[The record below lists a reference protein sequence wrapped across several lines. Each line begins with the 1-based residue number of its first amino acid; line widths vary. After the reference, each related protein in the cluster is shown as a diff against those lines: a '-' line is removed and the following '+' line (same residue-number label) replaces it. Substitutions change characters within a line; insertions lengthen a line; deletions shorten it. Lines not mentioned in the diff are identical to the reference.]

1 MKSLRLLAMGV
12 ALATYGGMA
21 AGQGAPTAPPAPSA
35 PAATPNATAP
45 APAVRR
51 GPPAPTALGDGPW
64 DLSTQTGPVH
74 VTLVTKGLD
83 HPWAMAFLPNGDML
97 VTERPGRLRIIR
109 KGVLDPT
116 PIAGVPDVLATGIG
130 GLMDIALHPK
140 FAKNRLIYMA
150 YSKPGAQTRD
160 QSTLA
165 VVRARWDGGAT
176 LTDVQDIFVA
186 DAWYGAAPLPQR
198 CCGQG
203 PSSGSYGGR
212 LAFDRKGYLYVTSGD
227 RNYGEKVQD
236 PSNHFGKILRLRD
249 DGSVPPDNPF
259 IGKPGYKPEIYTIG
273 HRNPLGL
280 TIHPV
285 TGALWS
291 SEFGPRGGDEV
302 NEIKRGHNYGWIDV
316 TQGAH
321 YNGEPAK
328 AVKGVPGMDDPVLTW
343 APSINPG
350 NLLFYNGKTFPAW
363 RGNMLMPTMMRSV
376 VRETFDAAGKPVA
389 QELMLTELKQRFRD
403 IRVGPDGYLYL
414 LTDETKGAVLR
425 IEPGK
430 K

>member
-1 MKSLRLLAMGV
+1 MKKLRLLVTAV
-12 ALATYGGMA
+12 ALATYGA
-21 AGQGAPTAPPAPSA
+21 TAVAQNAA
-35 PAATPNATAP
+35 PAAPARAAP
-45 APAVRR
+45 PGPA
-51 GPPAPTALGDGPW
+51 ALGDGPW
-64 DLSTQTGPVH
+64 DLPTQTGPVR

-83 HPWAMAFLPNGDML
+83 HPWGMAFLPNGDML
-97 VTERPGRLRIIR
+97 VTERPGRLRVIR
-109 KGVLDPT
+109 KGVLDAT

-150 YSKPGAQTRD
+150 YAKPGAQLRD

-165 VVRARWDGGAT
+165 VVRARWDGGAS

-186 DAWYGAAPLPQR
+186 DTWYGEAPLPAR

-236 PSNHFGKILRLRD
+236 PSNHFGKILRLHD
-249 DGSVPPDNPF
+249 NGGVPQDNPF
-259 IGKPGYKPEIYTIG
+259 VGKAGYRPEIYTIG

-280 TIHPV
+280 SFHPV

-302 NEIKRGHNYGWIDV
+302 NEIKAGRNYGWMDV

-321 YNGEPAK
+321 YNNEPAK
-328 AVKGVPGMDDPVLTW
+328 GVKNVPGMEDPVLTW
-343 APSINPG
+343 SPSINPG
-350 NLLFYNGKTFPAW
+350 NLLFYTGKTFPAW

-376 VRETFDAAGKPVA
+376 VRETFDASGKPVA

-403 IRVGPDGYLYL
+403 IRQGPDGFLYL
-414 LTDETKGAVLR
+414 LTDEKNGAVLR
-425 IEPGK
+425 IEPGRK
-430 K
+430 